1 MAADVRAKMIRGAAQ
16 ALSERGLDGTSFSEV
31 LERTGAPRGSV
42 YHHFPGGK
50 EELVAEA
57 VRYVGTLVLTALEAS
72 PDPDPVAVTQAF
84 TGLWRHVLVR
94 SDLQAGCAV
103 AAVTVAASADQQALL
118 DLAASVFREW
128 QLALTTL
135 YVRGGLDETRAAAL
149 AVTVLAA
156 MEGAL
161 VLSRAAR
168 DLTAFDAV
176 ADQLATL
183 ASR

>member
-50 EELVAEA
+50 DELVTEA
-57 VRYVGTLVLTALEAS
+57 VRYVGALVVTALDAH
-72 PDPDPVAVTQAF
+72 PDADPVAVTQAF
-84 TGLWRHVLVR
+84 TGLWRQVLVR
-94 SDLQAGCAV
+94 SDLHAGCAV
-103 AAVTVAASADQQALL
+103 AAVTVAAGGDQQALL
-118 DLAASVFREW
+118 EVTAAVFREW
-128 QLALTTL
+128 QDGLTAS
-135 YVRGGLDETRAAAL
+135 YGRAGLDDARAAAL

-161 VLSRAAR
+161 VLSRATR
-168 DLTAFDAV
+168 DLAAFDAV
-176 ADQLATL
+176 ADQLADL
-183 ASR
+183 AAR